1 MKRPFGGGQRF
12 GVWGCGRR
20 CRRALCV
27 FKKSLRD
34 WLYIYQIGKQTEV
47 IKMLLKVLCIIA
59 ALSVAVPMALYHAL
73 GKKKGKECLLMNII
87 SFFSCIGIG
96 ALVTVGG
103 AVSAFA
109 AGADAGAALS
119 VGEGLKFIGAALS
132 TGLSGI
138 GGGLAVA
145 NAASAA
151 IGAMSENE
159 KIMGKTLIFVALAE
173 GIALYGLVI
182 SILIING

>member
-1 MKRPFGGGQRF
+1 MNVVLTVLF
-12 GVWGCGRR
+12 
-20 CRRALCV
+20 ALIA
-27 FKKSLRD
+27 L
-34 WLYIYQIGKQTEV
+34 TV
-47 IKMLLKVLCIIA
+47 I
-59 ALSVAVPMALYHAL
+59 VPIALYYKSD
-73 GKKKGKECLLMNII
+73 KKKGKECLLMNAI
-87 SFFSCIGIG
+87 SFFSILGVAMVC
-96 ALVTVGG
+96 ALGG
-103 AVSAFA
+103 GVNALAADYA
-109 AGADAGAALS
+109 AGLT

-145 NAASAA
+145 SAASAA

-182 SILIING
+182 SILILFNS